1 MLYSKQHLKSC
12 PLVVGGENRVVFD
25 ECTFDNV
32 VCGTF
37 RNELVFPRIQVARL
51 ELRRSMMF
59 NCGIGPIMLS
69 DTLASDLRTGDIEIF
84 WGTIFERTILEGKVG
99 RVKLNKV
106 IDSLPDPA
114 LQASYDADRQQH
126 YEKVDWALDLTNAR
140 PSMLELEGI
149 PASKLVL
156 DGDSQCVL
164 SRSRAREAG
173 LRAAALCNPPRGL
186 VIAIEDLLESEEDE
200 CVIIAPT
207 GQKKARYQPYLDC
220 IRELR
225 SMGVLLPTGAR

>member
-1 MLYSKQHLKSC
+1 M
-12 PLVVGGENRVVFD
+12 VGGESRVVFE

-37 RNELVFPRIQVARL
+37 RSELVFPRIRVTRL
-51 ELRRSMMF
+51 ELRRCMIF
-59 NCGIGPIMLS
+59 NCGIGPIIVS
-69 DTLASDLRTGDIEIF
+69 DTRVSELRTGDIQIL

-99 RVKLNKV
+99 RVKVNKV
-106 IDSLPDPA
+106 IDSVPETA
-114 LQASYDADRQQH
+114 LQASYDADRHQH
-126 YEKVDWALDLTNAR
+126 YERVDWALDLTKAR

-149 PASKLVL
+149 PASKLIL

-173 LRAAALCNPPRGL
+173 LTPASLSNPPDVL
-186 VIAIEDLLESEEDE
+186 AFIIEDFLDSPSEGEE
-200 CVIIAPT
+200 RIIIAPT